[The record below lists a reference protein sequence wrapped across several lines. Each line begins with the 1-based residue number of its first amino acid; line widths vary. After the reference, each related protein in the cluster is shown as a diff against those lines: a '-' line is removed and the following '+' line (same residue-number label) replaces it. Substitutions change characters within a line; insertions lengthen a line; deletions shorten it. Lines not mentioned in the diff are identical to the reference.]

1 MIVTNKVNLIGASP
15 IGAVMGVGIV
25 TAIAP
30 PAEPSFLPEVANT
43 SRHLLV
49 DALAESIL
57 VRAEAIGGEV
67 VAEIPFFGTSVALT
81 TFTTLTALASF
92 SSGVIIT
99 TWMWNEG
106 KESCRRSLLGGG
118 LANALFL
125 SIVPEFCDK
134 FVKGQVQLLYL
145 K

>member
-1 MIVTNKVNLIGASP
+1 
-15 IGAVMGVGIV
+15 MGVGIV
-25 TAIAP
+25 TAIAL
-30 PAEPSFLPEVANT
+30 PAPPSFLPEIANT

-49 DALAESIL
+49 DVLAESIL

-81 TFTTLTALASF
+81 TFTALAALAALATFF
-92 SSGVIIT
+92 SGATIA

-118 LANALFL
+118 LTNALSL